1 MRLLVGLVLVVLG
14 VLAVVVA
21 VLYFT
26 QPAHALPG
34 FLPGHL
40 AHAAG
45 KHTKRG
51 VAALVVGVVLLIAG
65 GAVAVTGNRGGS
77 ATARN

>member
-1 MRLLVGLVLVVLG
+1 MRALAALILVVLG
-14 VLAVVVA
+14 VLAIIVA

-26 QPAHALPG
+26 QPAHALPT
-34 FLPGHL
+34 FIPGHL

-51 VAALVVGVVLLIAG
+51 VAAAVVGVILLIAG
-65 GAVAVTGNRGGS
+65 AAVAFVRDRRRIS
-77 ATARN
+77 AK